1 MERLASVKSARN
13 SSATDSQA
21 QTTYRPIEITKIK
34 ASIATVNARPGLPKS
49 PRNGAF
55 SKSNSIFSKG
65 ANLKNGKKVEVP
77 RIDLQSLE
85 NDARRIDLV
94 ESPKNVQTQPM
105 SRNYLQVR
113 GGTGI
118 LGSTPRLQVDLDK
131 S

>member
-1 MERLASVKSARN
+1 M
-13 SSATDSQA
+13 
-21 QTTYRPIEITKIK
+21 
-34 ASIATVNARPGLPKS
+34 
-49 PRNGAF
+49 
-55 SKSNSIFSKG
+55 
-65 ANLKNGKKVEVP
+65 KNGKKVEVP